1 MEGAPE
7 DIALA
12 VEIIRQ
18 LENLNYSEES
28 ILQAMIMIFRDTL
41 NKLPDDDSRKYWQQ
55 KLITEVMNASEKPAS
70 GTH

>member
-41 NKLPDDDSRKYWQQ
+41 NKLPDDGSREYWQQ
-55 KLITEVMNASEKPAS
+55 KLITEVMNASEKPAN